1 MVLLTDGEKIS
12 KISLFVLAQ
21 LTNVTD
27 RRTDRHR
34 VTAIAALCIASHGK
48 NQIHLLV
55 RIIICS
61 FHLPVPWHYMRS
73 IGSRAPW
80 LDESPV
86 ASCVW
91 VVLFSFSDCRQLA
104 NFVNVLATD
113 DWSVCCR
120 SHSQTAD
127 WARLHLCDGFAG
139 SAVKTCRLTWCDVA
153 ATDLRYAM
161 RRVNQ
166 YNPCTCNRCCSD
178 AELNLLQQ
186 PSYISWCHWLQQEHC
201 SSQWALLLLKTR
213 SSAIAERSCDA
224 SCCWVFSLVA
234 EGCSN

>member
-1 MVLLTDGEKIS
+1 MLTNCLAACVTVSEIQRDICEKIGILSYPLHSTPPLGGFPSEYRHSLWYGKIRMVLLTDGEKIS

-104 NFVNVLATD
+104 NFVNVLATTGL
-113 DWSVCCR
+113 SVVDR
-120 SHSQTAD
+120 IHRQ
-127 WARLHLCDGFAG
+127 
-139 SAVKTCRLTWCDVA
+139 LTGQDCICV
-153 ATDLRYAM
+153 M
-161 RRVNQ
+161 G
-166 YNPCTCNRCCSD
+166 
-178 AELNLLQQ
+178 LQDR
-186 PSYISWCHWLQQEHC
+186 
-201 SSQWALLLLKTR
+201 LLKHV
-213 SSAIAERSCDA
+213 D
-224 SCCWVFSLVA
+224 
-234 EGCSN
+234 